1 MKSLSPLAISL
12 NLECFFSVSALVVRF
27 VLKASMPTGRCSIV
41 FFFSNDKVLWYHR
54 IMAPVIFAAVLL

>member
-41 FFFSNDKVLWYHR
+41 FFFSQMIRYFG
-54 IMAPVIFAAVLL
+54 ITG